1 MQRAS
6 PGVVGT
12 YRSRP
17 RPGYR
22 AGVDEKPGAVADDRR
37 RRDVPTGV
45 IMVGM
50 AAIAWWPA
58 FTLGAWGEIF
68 FDDILALWAASAAAL
83 VFVLVEHRPLR
94 GRLAR
99 ALLLLLPSVWLLLSF
114 VAHDTVTDVGIA
126 VLDLAAFA
134 AVVLGI
140 PFTLWVLVR
149 IVWPDFAAG
158 TPLRSKWLIAVVVL
172 GVVIASFVLGLNQ
185 ARFLTCEDFSI
196 SGNSPPAGCSPANN
210 G

>member
-1 MQRAS
+1 MRET
-6 PGVVGT
+6 PDV
-12 YRSRP
+12 
-17 RPGYR
+17 
-22 AGVDEKPGAVADDRR
+22 AVAEDRR
-37 RRDVPTGV
+37 RRDLPTGV

-68 FDDILALWAASAAAL
+68 FDDILTLWAASAAAL
-83 VFVLVEHRPLR
+83 AFVLVEHRPLR

-99 ALLLLLPSVWLLLSF
+99 AALLLLPSVWLLLSF
-114 VAHDTVTDVGIA
+114 VAHDTVTDLGIA
-126 VLDLAAFA
+126 LLDLAAFA
-134 AVVLGI
+134 AVIIGI

-158 TPLRSKWLIAVVVL
+158 TPLRSKWLIASVVL
-172 GVVIASFVLGLNQ
+172 AIVIASYVLGANQ